1 MSLAKRSR
9 IDFVCRTRAAGRGFT
24 LVEMVLVLFIIVLLA
39 TLATPTFS
47 MFLKST
53 RVQETARTV
62 LSTCNKARAEAQRYR
77 TIVAVLIGDDTGGLK
92 TKPFAGDLP
101 PRGQMEIWAIKL
113 AYNDAVSQ
121 LSFTP
126 YCVETPISTP
136 KWYSYRAKEKLLS
149 PEPIKFNAD
158 VRVLTGWFK
167 HDSTTDLNYF
177 YFPLYKNTGAW
188 QAQAG
193 EFKRHCTAYDKRGG
207 ACAYDQR
214 NNMKYILVFDPTT
227 GESLVIQ
234 AGVWQGSARPR
245 ILPFQLTHIQQPSGA
260 VKLDQTSPTASLNYL
275 VNNYPNAE
283 AWSY

>member
-1 MSLAKRSR
+1 MSVAKFFSMAGSRSAR
-9 IDFVCRTRAAGRGFT
+9 GGVRGFT

-39 TLATPTFS
+39 TMATPTFS

-92 TKPFAGDLP
+92 TKPYAGDLP

-126 YCVETPISTP
+126 YCVETPGSTP
-136 KWYSYRAKEKLLS
+136 NWYSYRAKAKLLS

-167 HDSTTDLNYF
+167 HDSTAGTNYF
-177 YFPLYKNTGAW
+177 YFPIYKNTGSW

-207 ACAYDQR
+207 SCAYDQR

-245 ILPFQLTHIQQPSGA
+245 ILPFQLSHIQQPGGP
-260 VKLDQTSPTASLNYL
+260 VKIDQSSPTASLNYL
-275 VNNYPNAE
+275 INNYPNAE
-283 AWSY
+283 NWSY